1 MAKAT
6 SKERTAKVT
15 VKDLEDI
22 ISNED
27 GMFLLPDTSHDL
39 VYPNIYISEE

>member
-22 ISNED
+22 LANGD
-27 GMFLLPDTSHDL
+27 GIFELPGTSHDL

>member
-1 MAKAT
+1 MAEAK

-22 ISNED
+22 LANED
-27 GMFLLPDTSHDL
+27 GMFELPGGSHDL